1 MLVHEALMRN
11 LRDRRFTPE
20 LLAKR
25 LIVRGAERP
34 ALDYGPAWSRPWRR
48 LLPLRDGRQA
58 GRPSEESDAARSFL
72 NVRLPWTK
80 AAELGD
86 KIFPASDA
94 VAAEPYAS

>member
-34 ALDYGPAWSRPWRR
+34 ALDSSPMARPGADLGVDCSLSGTDGKPAAPVKRAMRR
-48 LLPLRDGRQA
+48 GH
-58 GRPSEESDAARSFL
+58 S
-72 NVRLPWTK
+72 
-80 AAELGD
+80 
-86 KIFPASDA
+86 
-94 VAAEPYAS
+94 